1 MTRSRVFIPPIYPII
16 DSSLTLAA
24 DIEKT
29 ATDIMNGGARII
41 QFRAK
46 GLSSREF
53 LKSAFIVRRITKD
66 RDVIFIVNDRV
77 DIALI
82 ANADGVHLGQDDL
95 PAKEA
100 RRLLGSKKIIGYST
114 HNLRE
119 ALEAI
124 KLPINYISFGPIF
137 PTKTKEDAQTP
148 KGIKGLSE
156 VRKSVGIPIVAIG
169 GITETNMVHV
179 LKQGAD
185 SVAMISDILTS
196 SDIPKKLNRLNII
209 AKDRLMAEGGR

>member
-16 DSSLTLAA
+16 DNSLTLAA

-66 RDVIFIVNDRV
+66 RDVIFIVNDSV

-196 SDIPKKLNRLNII
+196 SDIPKKLKRLNII